1 MAIVSQKTM
10 DALKSI
16 GLNLY
21 ERSLWV
27 ALLSKGSATVG
38 ELADLA
44 NVPRSRAYDVLE
56 SLANKG
62 FVVLQPSKPLK
73 AIALAPEEALERV
86 KKKLEEEFK
95 QSVARI
101 EELKSSPVIR
111 ELKEIYQK
119 GIKSISP
126 EEITGALKG
135 KEVVFQ
141 RLEAMFKIASRNI
154 SILTTPEGLKDLA
167 TRHLEA
173 LKKARDRGVEIKI
186 VVPSY
191 EKIKEEAK
199 VFSGIAEIRSI
210 NEKEI
215 PVKGNFTIVD
225 NKEVVI
231 GLINPK
237 EEKAEEVALWTKS
250 QHAAGNVLAPLF
262 NLIWDK
268 SKSI

>member
-1 MAIVSQKTM
+1 MPIVSQKVM

-21 ERSLWV
+21 ERNLWV

-38 ELADLA
+38 ELAEMA

-86 KKKLEEEFK
+86 KKKLEEEYK
-95 QSVARI
+95 QTITRI
-101 EELKSSPVIR
+101 DELKSSLLMK

-119 GIKSISP
+119 GMKSISP

-135 KEVVFQ
+135 RDLVFQ
-141 RLEAMFKIASRNI
+141 RLESMFKVASKNI
-154 SILTTPEGLKDLA
+154 SIVTTPEGLKDLV
-167 TRHLEA
+167 THHLDA
-173 LKKARDRGVEIKI
+173 LKKAKERGVEIKI
-186 VVPSY
+186 VVPSA
-191 EKIKEEAK
+191 EEVKEEAK
-199 VFSGIAEIRSI
+199 LLSGIAEIRSI

-215 PVKGNFTIVD
+215 PIKGNFTIVD
-225 NKEVVI
+225 NKEVVM
-231 GLINPK
+231 GLVNPK
-237 EEKAEEVALWTKS
+237 EEKSEEIALWTKS
-250 QHAAGNVLAPLF
+250 QHAASNVLSPLF
-262 NLIWDK
+262 NLIWEK